1 MAYLIHTIAG
11 SPATI
16 FLEVLFLLMQPKIAI
31 IILESHATTVTQSY
45 TQLKLI
51 IIIIV
56 LAEVLLVV
64 IITTTDEVLI
74 VYQELC

>member
-1 MAYLIHTIAG
+1 
-11 SPATI
+11 
-16 FLEVLFLLMQPKIAI
+16 MQPEIAI
-31 IILESHATTVTQSY
+31 IILESHATTVTQSGY

-56 LAEVLLVV
+56 LVEVLVVV

-74 VYQELC
+74 VYQVLC